1 MTSWSRGCDDF
12 VSGRRSAD
20 VVVYC
25 TCTARGLGGVA
36 GSSPVAQWAVGR
48 LRRWMRVKCCVCL
61 TACSFRNYAEFVTRS
76 CWFCAPS
83 SGEVS
88 VRPSSCSVPRMAA
101 WMKRES
107 RICVAACCVTDDEPA
122 RPLLAHIGGLPAV
135 SAPLNI
141 AVFQWD
147 FDVFRPHAVLTD
159 VCKWRRRRSYCRND
173 RTGRSWSV
181 RARRSTSAVVT
192 YGRRAR
198 QSSLAAYM
206 IDSRL
211 PAWQPLAGRIQTRT
225 DR

>member
-1 MTSWSRGCDDF
+1 MTSWPRGCDDF

-36 GSSPVAQWAVGR
+36 GSSPIAQRAVGR

-101 WMKRES
+101 WMKR
-107 RICVAACCVTDDEPA
+107 
-122 RPLLAHIGGLPAV
+122 V
-135 SAPLNI
+135 SALRRVAWLTTSQRGRYWPTLGGYRRCLRRLI
-141 AVFQWD
+141 SPCFSEISTYFGPTLFWLMFVSDAVD
-147 FDVFRPHAVLTD
+147 
-159 VCKWRRRRSYCRND
+159 
-173 RTGRSWSV
+173 
-181 RARRSTSAVVT
+181 VVT
-192 YGRRAR
+192 VETIVLAGVGRCAQDEAR
-198 QSSLAAYM
+198 L
-206 IDSRL
+206 RL
-211 PAWQPLAGRIQTRT
+211 WHTGVVPLPGSHHWQPTWLTVACLP
-225 DR
+225 DSH